1 MSFLRRSVGSPVS
14 WAATAIFVAL
24 MVLWTIVT
32 PDFRS
37 PDEPQHVDSVLRLAQ
52 GGGWPAP
59 GDAYMLPE
67 VLRAKTLSGFSAVDG
82 QQGNWGGGTLLPG
95 VRKTIP
101 KADLQ
106 YYALYSRRT
115 VTPPAD
121 RLPFPQLT
129 LSEPVPLQQNGDQMT
144 QHPPLYYAVSAA
156 VVRATGAL
164 DWRFDRTL
172 VLMRLVSVAM
182 VGLLPLMAFSVTRRL
197 TGNRRLADVS
207 ALLPLAIPQLA
218 SLGGSVT
225 NDALVILLGGLTTVL
240 LARIL
245 TGDRSWRTLLLV
257 GATLGLGLL
266 TKGTLL
272 VLIPVVGVAVLVGAR
287 RAVAGTGRLGWV
299 PALVRSVA
307 VLALAF
313 SVGGWWYAVNLVRY
327 HSIQPSGLPMGP
339 GSAIATTRARSS
351 LLDFTGTFWTKT
363 TGTFWGTFG
372 WLELPLNQTVVVV
385 LTLLLI
391 AGVLLGFRRRG
402 TRLPLAVLLS
412 FFVLTVLAVFQTT
425 HAAHMDNGRFAGM
438 QGRYL
443 FGGLIAVFAAF
454 AIGVGSFGREGGR
467 LQRWLPVIV
476 LPLVL
481 ASAVYGLLVAFYGY
495 YVDIGWTARQ
505 GWTRMLDWSAAPS
518 WAGTGLV
525 GGLVVL
531 SLLAFGLAIRAAVRP
546 TVTEIEGPTP
556 SGYGATRYEPETAV
570 IGADFR

>member
-1 MSFLRRSVGSPVS
+1 MRFLRRSVGSPVS

-32 PDFRS
+32 PNFRN
-37 PDEPQHVDSVLRLAQ
+37 PDEPQHVNSVLRLAQ

-67 VLRAKTLSGFSAVDG
+67 VLRAKTLTGFSAIDG
-82 QQGNWGGGTLLPG
+82 QQGPWVGGTLIPG

-106 YYALYSRRT
+106 FYALYSQRP

-129 LSEPVPLQQNGDQMT
+129 LSKPVPPHQNGDQMT

-164 DWRFDRTL
+164 SWPFDRTL
-172 VLMRLVSVAM
+172 TLMRLVSVAM
-182 VGLLPLMAFSVTRRL
+182 VGFLPLMAFSVTRRL

-218 SLGGSVT
+218 SLGGSVS
-225 NDALVILLGGLTTVL
+225 NDALVILWGGLTTVL

-257 GATLGLGLL
+257 AGTLGLGLL

-272 VLIPVVGVAVLVGAR
+272 VLIPVVGVAIVVGAR
-287 RAVAGTGRLGWV
+287 RAFAAAPRLGWL
-299 PALVRSVA
+299 PSLVRAVA
-307 VLALAF
+307 VLAIAF
-313 SVGGWWYAVNLVRY
+313 AIGGWWYALNLVRY
-327 HSIQPSGLPMGP
+327 HSIQPSGLPIGP
-339 GSAIATTRARSS
+339 DAEIATTRARAS
-351 LLDFTGTFWTKT
+351 LLEFTGTFWTKT

-372 WLELPLNQTVVVV
+372 QLELPLNQTVVVV
-385 LTLLLI
+385 LSIVLI
-391 AGVLLGFRRRG
+391 VAVLLAFRRRG
-402 TRLPLAVLLS
+402 SRLSLAVLLS

-425 HAAHMDNGRFAGM
+425 HAAHMENGRFAGM

-443 FGGLIAVFAAF
+443 FGGLVAVFAAM
-454 AIGVGSFGREGGR
+454 AIGVGSFGRDGGR

-495 YVDIGWTARQ
+495 YIDEGWTVRQ
-505 GWTRMLDWSAAPS
+505 GWTRMMDWSAAPG
-518 WAGTGLV
+518 WAGTGLA

-531 SLLAFGLAIRAAVRP
+531 SLLVFGLAIRSAVRP
-546 TVTEIEGPTP
+546 TVTELEGGPVP
-556 SGYGATRYEPETAV
+556 GSGATRYEPETAV
-570 IGADFR
+570 IGADAR